1 MDFTIITDTQE
12 IKTFI
17 SEKAQLTDVYRGI
30 QRNFVWRKQ
39 SIDGYRESLIKK
51 RAVGS
56 FVIADVS
63 TCLDKAK
70 ELNNQSDIKFFEGFL
85 DRGYEFISIDGNNRT
100 QFIVS
105 EYGKHI
111 QDYRSSSSEIRSIL
125 NHRVKIDKI
134 LYATKRELH
143 ETAID
148 INSQTSWNK
157 QETRNA
163 ILGPV
168 SDYIREISDKM
179 EPVSLRIKEINV
191 NRLGDDEML
200 ATFLYYTQ
208 TSSFNITPGKL
219 TKMYNNNIKLENLG
233 LFEKVLSNWGKVIET
248 ISNFKPSNK
257 PNVNK
262 SLACNLFYFLWDITF
277 KDNFKLKKNMVE
289 EFSQKYID
297 LENERL
303 KISMDFESGINSW
316 YEMNRY
322 SSKTIDKKVKRIIED
337 FGNDI
342 GDYFYKIDS
351 VRNFKVEDKLRKCIE
366 TNGVINR
373 LDGSIVIVTPLD
385 SMNGDI
391 VEGDHETPISKGG
404 ETKPETNLT
413 LLLKEDNRKKGN
425 KILV

>member
-30 QRNFVWRKQ
+30 QRNFVWGKQ

-105 EYGKHI
+105 EYGKYI

-134 LYATKRELH
+134 LYATKKELH

-148 INSQTSWNK
+148 INAQTSWNK

-219 TKMYNNNIKLENLG
+219 TTMYKNNIKLENLG

-277 KDNFKLKKNMVE
+277 KDNFKLKENMVE

-303 KISMDFESGINSW
+303 KVFMDFESGTNSW

-322 SSKTIDKKVKRIIED
+322 SSKTIDKKVKIIIED
-337 FGNDI
+337 FSNYI

-351 VRNFKVEDKLRKCIE
+351 VRNFKVEDKLRKCIK

-373 LDGSIVIVTPLD
+373 LDGSVVIVTPLD

-391 VEGDHETPISKGG
+391 IEGDHDVPFSKGG
-404 ETKPETNLT
+404 DSNPDNLT
-413 LLLKEDNRKKGN
+413 LLIKEDNRKKGN

>member
-30 QRNFVWRKQ
+30 QRNFVWGKA

-70 ELNNQSDIKFFEGFL
+70 QLNNQSDIKFFEGFL

-105 EYGKHI
+105 EYGKYI
-111 QDYRSSSSEIRSIL
+111 QDYRSASNEIRSIL

-148 INSQTSWNK
+148 INAQTSWNK

-168 SDYIREISDKM
+168 SDYIRELSEKM

-208 TSSFNITPGKL
+208 TSSFNIAPGKL
-219 TKMYNNNIKLENLG
+219 TTMYKNNVELENLR
-233 LFEKVLSNWGKVIET
+233 LFEKVLSNWGKVIEF
-248 ISNFKPSNK
+248 ISNVKPSKK

-262 SLACNLFYFLWDITF
+262 SLACNLFYFLWDISF
-277 KDNFKLKKNMVE
+277 KHNYKLKDDMIGK
-289 EFSQKYID
+289 FSQRYID

-303 KISMDFESGINSW
+303 RVSMDFESGTNSW

-322 SSKTIDKKVKRIIED
+322 
-337 FGNDI
+337 
-342 GDYFYKIDS
+342 
-351 VRNFKVEDKLRKCIE
+351 
-366 TNGVINR
+366 
-373 LDGSIVIVTPLD
+373 
-385 SMNGDI
+385 
-391 VEGDHETPISKGG
+391 
-404 ETKPETNLT
+404 
-413 LLLKEDNRKKGN
+413 
-425 KILV
+425 

>member
-30 QRNFVWRKQ
+30 QRNYVWGKV
-39 SIDGYRESLIKK
+39 SMNGYRNSLSKK

-56 FVIADVS
+56 FVLADVS
-63 TCLDKAK
+63 SCLDKAK
-70 ELNNQSDIKFFEGFL
+70 QLNNQSDIEFFEGFL
-85 DRGYEFISIDGNNRT
+85 DRGYEYISIDGNNRT

-105 EYGKHI
+105 EFGKYAN
-111 QDYRSSSSEIRSIL
+111 DYRSASSEIRSIL
-125 NHRVKIDKI
+125 NHRIKIDKI

-148 INSQTSWNK
+148 INAQTSWNK

-163 ILGPV
+163 IPGLI
-168 SDYIREISDKM
+168 SDYIRELSDKM
-179 EPVSLRIKEINV
+179 EPVSLKIKEINV

-200 ATFLYYTQ
+200 STFLYYSQ
-208 TSSFNITPGKL
+208 TSSSNITPGKL
-219 TKMYNNNIKLENLG
+219 TSMYKNNIELENLR
-233 LFEKVLSNWGKVIET
+233 LFEKVLVNWGKIVEF
-248 ISNFKPSNK
+248 ISNIKPSKK
-257 PNVNK
+257 PNVKK
-262 SLACNLFYFLWDITF
+262 SLACNLFYFLWDVSF
-277 KDNFKLKKNMVE
+277 KHNFKLNDKMIG

-303 KISMDFESGINSW
+303 IVSMDLESGINLW
-316 YEMNRY
+316 YEINRT
-322 SSKTIDKKVKRIIED
+322 STNNLDKKVKRIMRD
-337 FGNDI
+337 FGNSLME
-342 GDYFYKIDS
+342 YFYKIDS
-351 VRNFKVEDKLRKCIE
+351 VRNFKVKDKLRKCIE
-366 TNGVINR
+366 TNGEVKR

-391 VEGDHETPISKGG
+391 IEADHDTPISKGG
-404 ETKPETNLT
+404 KTKPETNLT

-425 KILV
+425 KILS

>member
-30 QRNFVWRKQ
+30 QRNFVWGKA

-70 ELNNQSDIKFFEGFL
+70 QLNNQSDIKFFEGFL

-105 EYGKHI
+105 EYGKYI

-148 INSQTSWNK
+148 INAQTSWNK

-168 SDYIREISDKM
+168 SDYIRELSEKM

-208 TSSFNITPGKL
+208 TSSFNIAPGKL
-219 TKMYNNNIKLENLG
+219 TTMYKNNVELENLR
-233 LFEKVLSNWGKVIET
+233 LFEKVLSNWGKVIEF
-248 ISNFKPSNK
+248 ISNVKPSKK

-262 SLACNLFYFLWDITF
+262 SLACNLFYFLWDISF
-277 KDNFKLKKNMVE
+277 KHNYKLKDDMIG
-289 EFSQKYID
+289 EFSQRYID

-303 KISMDFESGINSW
+303 RVSMDFESGTNSW

-337 FGNDI
+337 FGNEI
-342 GDYFYKIDS
+342 ENYFYKIDS
-351 VRNFKVEDKLRKCIE
+351 VRNFKVEDKLRKCID
-366 TNGVINR
+366 TGGVVER
-373 LDGSIVIVTPLD
+373 LDGSIEIITPLD

-391 VEGDHETPISKGG
+391 VEGDHDIPFSKGG
-404 ETKPETNLT
+404 NSNSDNLK
-413 LLLKEDNRKKGN
+413 LLIKEDNRKKGS

>member
-30 QRNFVWRKQ
+30 QRNFVWGKP

-70 ELNNQSDIKFFEGFL
+70 QLNNQSDIKFFEGFL

-105 EYGKHI
+105 EYGKYI
-111 QDYRSSSSEIRSIL
+111 QDYRSSSSEIRTIL

-148 INSQTSWNK
+148 INAQTSWNK

-179 EPVSLRIKEINV
+179 EPVSLKIKEINV

-219 TKMYNNNIKLENLG
+219 TTMYKNNIELENLR
-233 LFEKVLSNWGKVIET
+233 LFEKVLSNWGKVIEF
-248 ISNFKPSNK
+248 ISNIKPSKK

-262 SLACNLFYFLWDITF
+262 SLACNLFYFLWDVSF
-277 KDNFKLKKNMVE
+277 KHNLKLNEDMIG

-297 LENERL
+297 LENKRL
-303 KISMDFESGINSW
+303 KVSMDLGSGINVW
-316 YEMNRY
+316 YQGNRNT
-322 SSKTIDKKVKRIIED
+322 SKNLDKKVKRIMDD
-337 FGNDI
+337 FCDYINE
-342 GDYFYKIDS
+342 YFYNIDS

-373 LDGSIVIVTPLD
+373 LDGSVIIVTPLD

-391 VEGDHETPISKGG
+391 VEGDHDVPFSKGG
-404 ETKPETNLT
+404 DSNPDNLT
-413 LLLKEDNRKKGN
+413 LLIKEDNRKKGN

>member
-30 QRNFVWRKQ
+30 QRNFVWGKA

-70 ELNNQSDIKFFEGFL
+70 QLNNQSDIKFFEGFL

-105 EYGKHI
+105 EYGKYI
-111 QDYRSSSSEIRSIL
+111 QDYRSASNEIRSIL

-148 INSQTSWNK
+148 INAQTSWNK

-168 SDYIREISDKM
+168 SDYIREISEKM

-208 TSSFNITPGKL
+208 TSSFNIAPGKL
-219 TKMYNNNIKLENLG
+219 TTMYKNNVELENLR
-233 LFEKVLSNWGKVIET
+233 LFEKVLRNWGKVIEF
-248 ISNFKPSNK
+248 ISNVKPSKK

-262 SLACNLFYFLWDITF
+262 SLACNLFYFLWDISF
-277 KDNFKLKKNMVE
+277 KHNYKLKDDMIG
-289 EFSQKYID
+289 EFSQRYID

-303 KISMDFESGINSW
+303 RVSMDFESGTNSW

-337 FGNDI
+337 FGNEI
-342 GDYFYKIDS
+342 ENYFYKIDS
-351 VRNFKVEDKLRKCIE
+351 VRNFKVEDKLRKCID
-366 TNGVINR
+366 TGGVVER
-373 LDGSIVIVTPLD
+373 LDGSIEIITPLD

-391 VEGDHETPISKGG
+391 VEGDHDIPFSKGG
-404 ETKPETNLT
+404 NSNSDNLK
-413 LLLKEDNRKKGN
+413 LLIKEDNRKKGS
-425 KILV
+425 KILVE

>member
-1 MDFTIITDTQE
+1 MDFIIITDTQE

-30 QRNFVWRKQ
+30 QRNFVWKKS
-39 SIDGYRESLIKK
+39 SIDGYRESLVKK
-51 RAVGS
+51 RVVGS

-105 EYGKHI
+105 EYGKYI

-125 NHRVKIDKI
+125 NHRIKIDKI

-148 INSQTSWNK
+148 INAQTSWNK

-163 ILGPV
+163 ELGSV

-179 EPVSLRIKEINV
+179 EPVSLKIKEINV

-219 TKMYNNNIKLENLG
+219 TTMYKNNIELENLR
-233 LFEKVLSNWGKVIET
+233 LFEKVLSNWGKIIEF
-248 ISNFKPSNK
+248 ISNINPSNK

-262 SLACNLFYFLWDITF
+262 SLACNLFYFLWDVSF
-277 KDNFKLKKNMVE
+277 KHNFKLNDDMIG

-303 KISMDFESGINSW
+303 KVCMDLDSGINLW
-316 YEMNRY
+316 YQGNR
-322 SSKTIDKKVKRIIED
+322 STSKNLDKKVKRIIED
-337 FGNDI
+337 FGDYIN
-342 GDYFYKIDS
+342 DYFYKIDS

-366 TNGVINR
+366 TNGEIKR
-373 LDGSIVIVTPLD
+373 LDGSVVIVTPLD

-391 VEGDHETPISKGG
+391 VEGDHDTPISKGG